1 MTIVSCLI
9 SNLQNDDSSGKK
21 WSFKNQDKQLWFGSA
36 RLLVSASSKSAAIV
50 EWIVA
55 VHRNRKQNRGHNV
68 ALVDLWEPGQE
79 TTALPLP
86 PPLMILGSATV
97 SYLLI
102 ATSMEAPPTVF
113 LHRGKLKSKKSTIQQ
128 QWPSLPKAVPLGFR
142 FLLIPSLSWFT
153 DSPV

>member
-1 MTIVSCLI
+1 M
-9 SNLQNDDSSGKK
+9 
-21 WSFKNQDKQLWFGSA
+21 
-36 RLLVSASSKSAAIV
+36 
-50 EWIVA
+50 
-55 VHRNRKQNRGHNV
+55 

-128 QWPSLPKAVPLGFR
+128 Q
-142 FLLIPSLSWFT
+142 
-153 DSPV
+153 